1 VLAETRRCSINY
13 GLVFE
18 AHEDDTVAVL
28 DIDGTENDAVA
39 AAIKHQL
46 SRGVETPRCRAGA

>member
-1 VLAETRRCSINY
+1 VLTSRSCY